1 MTDGYGSD
9 PVLEPKHDIF
19 LSHSGKQKD
28 FTELL
33 CRELER
39 WGYNP
44 FFDIR
49 DDSLPKGK
57 KFPELIFHAA
67 RQCRVAILVLSEDFF
82 TNSKW
87 PMLELAAFVDTQKR
101 NAGKGS
107 RDVYILPVYLGLS
120 RVDCRKD
127 ENIRRWQRRWEE
139 MEELEVAGK
148 MREMDEQAH
157 LQAEIEAAKNSRLSR
172 AQEWK
177 EALKVLGPSNGI
189 EYEQSSRQ
197 AGLIDRIVSAV
208 RGLLPPPNMASDV
221 NIQAKERICKVGI
234 VLVLENLELLHK
246 PVILARH

>member
-1 MTDGYGSD
+1 
-9 PVLEPKHDIF
+9 VLEPKHDIF

-67 RQCRVAILVLSEDFF
+67 RQCRVAILVLSEEFF

-87 PMLELAAFVDTQKR
+87 PMLELAAFVDAQKR
-101 NAGKGS
+101 NSGKES
-107 RDVYILPVYLGLS
+107 PDVYILPVYLGLS
-120 RVDCRKD
+120 RVECRKD

-139 MEELEVAGK
+139 MEELEVAEK
-148 MREMDEQAH
+148 MREMDELSEQAH
-157 LQAEIEAAKNSRLSR
+157 LAEIESAKNNRLWR
-172 AQEWK
+172 AQKWK

-221 NIQAKERICKVGI
+221 NIQAKERICKVRI
-234 VLVLENLELLHK
+234 VLALDNFELLHK
-246 PVILARH
+246 PIILAGHRTPRI